1 MKELE
6 NLPMKNHPQ
15 VPLDLLVPLL
25 FLVWL
30 PRQWRDRLPLLR
42 LLDID
47 IKHFLL
53 KIDEKLSH
61 LEKKYQIYQYHQ
73 RCKA

>member
-6 NLPMKNHPQ
+6 NLLMKSPLL
-15 VPLDLLVPLL
+15 VPLDLQVLMLL
-25 FLVWL
+25 LVWL
-30 PRQWRDRLPLLR
+30 PRQWRARFPLLR